1 MSVRHK
7 LSDIEEDQ
15 LDKLN
20 NTFTMEEWQGFSVK
34 AILAHLIDGVSYD
47 EVLITLETLK
57 DD

>member
-1 MSVRHK
+1 MSVRNK

-20 NTFTMEEWQGFSVK
+20 STFTMDEWFMFSIK
-34 AILAHLIDGVSYD
+34 SILAHCVEETSYD